1 MNSRTGPKII
11 GEIARLNSLDTVYN
25 ASSAIVLAIQGGKA
39 LAFAEVDRDERFEIE
54 LPDDVRGEI
63 EIRLGLY
70 GAAPVFA
77 EATGDD
83 ILVTLFYNNA
93 LYFA

>member
-1 MNSRTGPKII
+1 MAKII
-11 GEIARLNSLDTVYN
+11 GQVARLNSLETIYN
-25 ASSAIVLAIQGGKA
+25 ASSALVLVIQNGKA
-39 LAFAEVDRDERFEIE
+39 LAHGEVDSDEQFEIE
-54 LPDDVRGEI
+54 LPDGVTGEV

-83 ILVTLFYNNA
+83 IMVTLFYNNA
-93 LYFA
+93 LYFG